1 MASKQKTKM
10 GSLHAY
16 SLQGLVTKVNEYNTS
31 CPDAPILKED
41 IVDIFKEE
49 ETFILLYY
57 K

>member
-1 MASKQKTKM
+1 MVSKQKIKM